1 MRIAT
6 NRRIDNTTALLHV
19 ARMQGTALEYP
30 MSRPGLEGVARTH
43 WSPAPGWACALS
55 VNR

>member
-1 MRIAT
+1 MTTARL
-6 NRRIDNTTALLHV
+6 DHTTALLHI

-30 MSRPGLEGVARTH
+30 MSRPGLDGVARTH
-43 WSPAPGWACALS
+43 WSPAPGWYCALS